1 MTDHHLRFLDRD
13 EAVAVLAD
21 AGIPDG
27 TTPDS
32 AVDHIGEL
40 VLVPAVMDGD
50 EEIEPAAIDTRHH
63 VNLRV
68 RTPLSLAQIHDL
80 SPYFVFPANPARVW
94 A

>member
-1 MTDHHLRFLDRD
+1 MNDYHLRFLDRD
-13 EAVAVLAD
+13 EAVAVLAA
-21 AGIPDG
+21 AGVPDG

-50 EEIEPAAIDTRHH
+50 EEVTPAEIDTRHH
-63 VNLRV
+63 VNLRT
-68 RTPLSLAQIHDL
+68 RAPLTGSQL
-80 SPYFVFPANPARVW
+80 SEVANYLVYPDNPVRVW